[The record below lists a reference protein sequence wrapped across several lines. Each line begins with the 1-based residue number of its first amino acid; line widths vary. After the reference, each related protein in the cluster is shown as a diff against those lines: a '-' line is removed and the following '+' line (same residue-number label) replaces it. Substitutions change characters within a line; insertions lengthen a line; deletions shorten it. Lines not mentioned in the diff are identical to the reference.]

1 MHPALAPAPA
11 PAPTPASV
19 ATAAPEAPA
28 AVIPVKRRQPS
39 PPPAKYKK
47 VELTHA
53 ATLPRIVWVL
63 DTQGQWWPGKI
74 TKYPPEDN
82 IAQVA
87 RFGHI
92 DPKDVT
98 VECSESNILPLAQK
112 PASLSTVEPSQKE
125 AFEAAMKEANEAQLH
140 DDDDLPS
147 MDDILSQFTTS
158 TSSSIPTPS
167 SARKGHLDT
176 SKRLS
181 KTDSTYMPDI
191 RFVDYASGHSISI
204 DRRKFFTQY
213 EKGFQ
218 TCPLGELALPTIM
231 DNYEDKELEAQVRN
245 LYPVLHSIVA
255 GTHDESGRL
264 RDFLEG
270 GKVRRALAQRV
281 GPGPFNRAEY
291 ALISNLLHAE
301 FLPDLATTKKA
312 LLSTAQESSLAA
324 GNVPMKRE
332 GDITRDFS
340 DQLRLRFVSDV
351 LLPETITRLTM
362 QRRDL
367 GYADAERAVMEC
379 AGDDGTD
386 TWWVDDV
393 LAARESFLDGQTTRV
408 FNTMDASARSLL
420 LELMTKS
427 KKGLS
432 LAEQLC
438 SQAREE
444 LHACQSHSD
453 EIEKIYSKLCFVS
466 RQIKLQITTIE
477 SLLRIGRAR
486 LGELSSASNDSGNKA
501 TVLFD
506 FLDEAS
512 LQRLMTESSERMQR
526 IQSATGRLQEL
537 VLFFGDQRTEF
548 KGYLTNAITLDES
561 ALSFAREKMHLQEDH
576 TTNMAES
583 LVSLANHYDQVA
595 QVLTADEH
603 LMPEDLHVLES
614 DTAEVL
620 VIISELEESL
630 AIVQATSEEIGVRE
644 HLYTTAYQEAVT
656 IFRKV
661 QYLEPELVQ
670 LVQLFKTT
678 ESLGEDFDATEKLI
692 GEINSLA
699 IWYEEFHNSY
709 GALMV
714 EIVRRHHAHDA
725 QQNIVRDFI
734 SRLED
739 GYIG

>member
-1 MHPALAPAPA
+1 
-11 PAPTPASV
+11 
-19 ATAAPEAPA
+19 
-28 AVIPVKRRQPS
+28 
-39 PPPAKYKK
+39 
-47 VELTHA
+47 
-53 ATLPRIVWVL
+53 
-63 DTQGQWWPGKI
+63 
-74 TKYPPEDN
+74 
-82 IAQVA
+82 
-87 RFGHI
+87 
-92 DPKDVT
+92 
-98 VECSESNILPLAQK
+98 
-112 PASLSTVEPSQKE
+112 
-125 AFEAAMKEANEAQLH
+125 
-140 DDDDLPS
+140 
-147 MDDILSQFTTS
+147 
-158 TSSSIPTPS
+158 
-167 SARKGHLDT
+167 
-176 SKRLS
+176 
-181 KTDSTYMPDI
+181 
-191 RFVDYASGHSISI
+191 
-204 DRRKFFTQY
+204 
-213 EKGFQ
+213 
-218 TCPLGELALPTIM
+218 
-231 DNYEDKELEAQVRN
+231 
-245 LYPVLHSIVA
+245 
-255 GTHDESGRL
+255 
-264 RDFLEG
+264 
-270 GKVRRALAQRV
+270 
-281 GPGPFNRAEY
+281 
-291 ALISNLLHAE
+291 
-301 FLPDLATTKKA
+301 
-312 LLSTAQESSLAA
+312 
-324 GNVPMKRE
+324 
-332 GDITRDFS
+332 
-340 DQLRLRFVSDV
+340 
-351 LLPETITRLTM
+351 
-362 QRRDL
+362 
-367 GYADAERAVMEC
+367 
-379 AGDDGTD
+379 
-386 TWWVDDV
+386 
-393 LAARESFLDGQTTRV
+393 
-408 FNTMDASARSLL
+408 MDASARSLL

-486 LGELSSASNDSGNKA
+486 LGELSSASNSLERDLKNVSARMEHALRALRSQQVDHEIQQARHDHDGKDMTDSTTTKHSGNKA

-512 LQRLMTESSERMQR
+512 LQRLMIESSERMQR

-661 QYLEPELVQ
+661 QSLEPELVQ

-739 GYIG
+739 GYIDEMNRRAAFADQHGKFLPVDLCPAFADPPVQYEVMSHGEWRMPMPTRATLQLVEGHIREMEGMK